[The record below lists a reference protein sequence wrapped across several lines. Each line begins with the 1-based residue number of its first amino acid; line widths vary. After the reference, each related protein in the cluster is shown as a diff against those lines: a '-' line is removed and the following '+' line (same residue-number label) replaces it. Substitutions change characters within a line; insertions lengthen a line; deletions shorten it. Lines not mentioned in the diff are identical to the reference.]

1 MYIVGSDCGLVA
13 CLDAGACVFYLLA
26 EPVFMRKCL
35 AGVTLH
41 VVTHKLSQQLAA
53 VALLQCGDG
62 VERFF

>member
-1 MYIVGSDCGLVA
+1 MYIVGRDGGLAA
-13 CLDAGACVFYLLA
+13 CFDAGACAFYLLA

-53 VALLQCGDG
+53 VALLQCGNG
-62 VERFF
+62 VESFV